1 MSFKQRLQRLNERY
15 GTLFI
20 LLLMVVITTLLY
32 PGFLSS
38 TNLTNVVRQISIIA
52 IIAFGSTFV
61 IISGGI
67 DLSPGSIVG
76 LTSVVVASLAHP
88 GMYPVIVPILAG
100 MIVGSLAGL
109 VNGMLI
115 AKTKIPPF
123 IATLGMM
130 IAARGAALIYS
141 DGRPIGNFTKTF
153 EFIGGGDFFGIPVPI
168 LILVG
173 LLILSHILLNNTI
186 FGLYTYAIGSN
197 EQAAMISG
205 INVNKHKVLIY
216 MYAGLMAS
224 IAAIVLTSRISSGQP
239 IAGVGFEMDA
249 IAAAVIGGTSLSGG
263 IGTIPGT
270 VIGALIMGIL
280 NNAMD
285 LLGVS
290 AYWQQVFKGAIIVG
304 AVILDQKRKIASNSS
319 SNK

>member
-1 MSFKQRLQRLNERY
+1 
-15 GTLFI
+15 
-20 LLLMVVITTLLY
+20 MVVITTILY
-32 PGFLSS
+32 PGFLSF

-88 GMYPVIVPILAG
+88 GMYPVIVPIFAG
-100 MIVGSLAGL
+100 IIVGSLAGL
-109 VNGMLI
+109 VNGMII

-123 IATLGMM
+123 IVTLGMM

-153 EFIGGGDFFGIPVPI
+153 EFIGGGDLFGVPVPI
-168 LILVG
+168 LILVMI
-173 LLILSHILLNNTI
+173 LILSHIILNNTI

-205 INVNKHKVLIY
+205 INVNKYKVLIY

-239 IAGVGFEMDA
+239 IAGTGFELDA
-249 IAAAVIGGTSLSGG
+249 IAASVIGGTSLSGG

-304 AVILDQKRKIASNSS
+304 AVILDQKRKDS
-319 SNK
+319 K

>member
-1 MSFKQRLQRLNERY
+1 MSFKERLQRINERY

-20 LLLMVVITTLLY
+20 LILMVIITTILY

-100 MIVGSLAGL
+100 MIVGSLAGV

-115 AKTKIPPF
+115 TKTRIPPF

-130 IAARGAALIYS
+130 ITARGAALIYS

-153 EFIGGGDFFGIPVPI
+153 EFIGGGDLFGVPVPI
-168 LILVG
+168 LILVMI
-173 LLILSHILLNNTI
+173 LILSHIILNNTI

-205 INVNKHKVLIY
+205 INVNKYKVLIY

-239 IAGVGFEMDA
+239 IAGTGFELDA
-249 IAAAVIGGTSLSGG
+249 IAASVIGGTSLSGG

-304 AVILDQKRKIASNSS
+304 AVILDQKRKDS
-319 SNK
+319 K

>member
-38 TNLTNVVRQISIIA
+38 TNLINVVRQISIIA

-197 EQAAMISG
+197 E
-205 INVNKHKVLIY
+205 
-216 MYAGLMAS
+216 
-224 IAAIVLTSRISSGQP
+224 
-239 IAGVGFEMDA
+239 
-249 IAAAVIGGTSLSGG
+249 
-263 IGTIPGT
+263 
-270 VIGALIMGIL
+270 
-280 NNAMD
+280 
-285 LLGVS
+285 
-290 AYWQQVFKGAIIVG
+290 
-304 AVILDQKRKIASNSS
+304 
-319 SNK
+319 

>member
-1 MSFKQRLQRLNERY
+1 MSFKERLQRINERY

-20 LLLMVVITTLLY
+20 LILMVIITTILY

-88 GMYPVIVPILAG
+88 GMYPVIVPVVAG
-100 MIVGSLAGL
+100 MIVGLLAGF
-109 VNGMLI
+109 VNGALVT
-115 AKTKIPPF
+115 KTKIPPF

-141 DGRPIGNFTKTF
+141 DGRPIGNLTKTF
-153 EFIGGGDFFGIPVPI
+153 EFIGGGDLFAIPVPI

-173 LLILSHILLNNTI
+173 TLILSHILLNNTI

-205 INVNKHKVLIY
+205 IKVNRQKVLIY
-216 MYAGLMAS
+216 MYASLMAS
-224 IAAIVLTSRISSGQP
+224 IGAIVLTSRISSGSP
-239 IAGVGFEMDA
+239 ISGMGFELDA
-249 IAAAVIGGTSLSGG
+249 IAATVIGGTSLSGG

-270 VIGALIMGIL
+270 LIGALIMGIL

-285 LLGVS
+285 LLGIS

-304 AVILDQKRKIASNSS
+304 AVVLDQRRK
-319 SNK
+319 K

>member
-1 MSFKQRLQRLNERY
+1 
-15 GTLFI
+15 
-20 LLLMVVITTLLY
+20 
-32 PGFLSS
+32 
-38 TNLTNVVRQISIIA
+38 
-52 IIAFGSTFV
+52 
-61 IISGGI
+61 
-67 DLSPGSIVG
+67 
-76 LTSVVVASLAHP
+76 
-88 GMYPVIVPILAG
+88 
-100 MIVGSLAGL
+100 
-109 VNGMLI
+109 
-115 AKTKIPPF
+115 
-123 IATLGMM
+123 
-130 IAARGAALIYS
+130 
-141 DGRPIGNFTKTF
+141 
-153 EFIGGGDFFGIPVPI
+153 
-168 LILVG
+168 
-173 LLILSHILLNNTI
+173 
-186 FGLYTYAIGSN
+186 
-197 EQAAMISG
+197 MISG

>member
-1 MSFKQRLQRLNERY
+1 
-15 GTLFI
+15 
-20 LLLMVVITTLLY
+20 MVIITTILY

-100 MIVGSLAGL
+100 MIVGSLAGV

-115 AKTKIPPF
+115 TKTRIPPF

-130 IAARGAALIYS
+130 ITARGAALIYS

-153 EFIGGGDFFGIPVPI
+153 EFIGGGDLFGVPVPI
-168 LILVG
+168 LILVMI
-173 LLILSHILLNNTI
+173 LILSHIILNNTI

-205 INVNKHKVLIY
+205 INVNKYKVLIY

-239 IAGVGFEMDA
+239 IAGTGFELDA
-249 IAAAVIGGTSLSGG
+249 IAASVIGGTSLSGG

-304 AVILDQKRKIASNSS
+304 AVILDQKRKDS
-319 SNK
+319 K

>member
-1 MSFKQRLQRLNERY
+1 MSFKERLQRINERY

-20 LLLMVVITTLLY
+20 LILMVIITTILY

-88 GMYPVIVPILAG
+88 GMYPVIVPIFAG
-100 MIVGSLAGL
+100 IIVGSLAGL
-109 VNGMLI
+109 VNGMII

-123 IATLGMM
+123 IVTLGMM

-153 EFIGGGDFFGIPVPI
+153 EFIGGGDLFGVPVPI
-168 LILVG
+168 LILVMI
-173 LLILSHILLNNTI
+173 LILSHIILNNTI

-205 INVNKHKVLIY
+205 INVNKYKVLIY

-239 IAGVGFEMDA
+239 IAGTGFELDA
-249 IAAAVIGGTSLSGG
+249 IAASVIGGTSLSGG

-304 AVILDQKRKIASNSS
+304 AVILDQKRKDS
-319 SNK
+319 K

>member
-1 MSFKQRLQRLNERY
+1 MSFKERLQRLNERY

-20 LLLMVVITTLLY
+20 LLLMVVITTILY
-32 PGFLSS
+32 PGFLSF

-88 GMYPVIVPILAG
+88 GMYPVIVPIFAG
-100 MIVGSLAGL
+100 IIVGSLAGL
-109 VNGMLI
+109 VNGMII

-123 IATLGMM
+123 IVTLGMM

-153 EFIGGGDFFGIPVPI
+153 EFIGGGDLFGVPVPI
-168 LILVG
+168 LILVMI
-173 LLILSHILLNNTI
+173 LILSHIILNNTI

-205 INVNKHKVLIY
+205 INVNKYKVLIY

-239 IAGVGFEMDA
+239 IAGTGFELDA
-249 IAAAVIGGTSLSGG
+249 IAASVIGGTSLSGG

-304 AVILDQKRKIASNSS
+304 AVILDQKRKDS
-319 SNK
+319 K

>member
-1 MSFKQRLQRLNERY
+1 MSFLTRLQKINERY
-15 GTLFI
+15 GILFI
-20 LLLMVVITTLLY
+20 LILMVIITTILY

-38 TNLTNVVRQISIIA
+38 TNLTNVIRQISIIS

-61 IISGGI
+61 IITGGI
-67 DLSPGSIVG
+67 DLSPGSVVG

-109 VNGMLI
+109 VNGTLI
-115 AKTKIPPF
+115 TKTRIPPF

-130 IAARGAALIYS
+130 ITARGIALIYS
-141 DGRPIGNFTKTF
+141 NGNPIGNFTKTF
-153 EFIGGGDFFGIPVPI
+153 EFIGGGDLWGIPVPI
-168 LILVG
+168 LILIG

-205 INVNKHKVLIY
+205 INVNRQKVLIY
-216 MYAGLMAS
+216 MYAGVMAS
-224 IAAIVLTSRISSGQP
+224 IAAIVLTSRIISGQP
-239 IAGVGFEMDA
+239 LAGEGFEMDA

-270 VIGALIMGIL
+270 LIGALIIGIL

-285 LLGVS
+285 ILGVS
-290 AYWQQVFKGAIIVG
+290 TYWQQVFKGVIIVG
-304 AVILDQKRKIASNSS
+304 AVVLDQRRK
-319 SNK
+319 K

>member
-1 MSFKQRLQRLNERY
+1 
-15 GTLFI
+15 
-20 LLLMVVITTLLY
+20 
-32 PGFLSS
+32 
-38 TNLTNVVRQISIIA
+38 
-52 IIAFGSTFV
+52 
-61 IISGGI
+61 
-67 DLSPGSIVG
+67 
-76 LTSVVVASLAHP
+76 
-88 GMYPVIVPILAG
+88 
-100 MIVGSLAGL
+100 
-109 VNGMLI
+109 
-115 AKTKIPPF
+115 
-123 IATLGMM
+123 MM

-153 EFIGGGDFFGIPVPI
+153 EFIGGGDLFGVPVPI
-168 LILVG
+168 LILVMI
-173 LLILSHILLNNTI
+173 LILSHIILNNTI

-205 INVNKHKVLIY
+205 INVNKYKVLIY

-239 IAGVGFEMDA
+239 IAGTGFELDA
-249 IAAAVIGGTSLSGG
+249 IAASVIGGTSLSGG

-304 AVILDQKRKIASNSS
+304 AVILDQKRKDS
-319 SNK
+319 K